1 MPNLFPTQVVT
12 ATSELP
18 ETQSLKVKFG
28 KSWQF
33 DFDKGDFVKTPT
45 GKVAETTGLDAY
57 IEWCKKALLTPR
69 YRYLIYSR
77 NYGSEFEDLIGRG
90 LSREAIESEIKR
102 MATEALM
109 VDPRTA
115 AVENFVFEWQ
125 EAAVYFTCDITTV
138 QGDKVIVSSYAQ
150 GVV

>member
-1 MPNLFPTQVVT
+1 MPNLYPTQSVT
-12 ATSELP
+12 ATPELP
-18 ETQSLKVKFG
+18 ETKSTQVKFG
-28 KSWQF
+28 KSWRF
-33 DFDKGDFVKTPT
+33 DFDKGDFVRTPT
-45 GKVAETTGLDAY
+45 GKVAETTGLGAY

-77 NYGSEFEDLIGRG
+77 NYGNEFDDLTSRG

-109 VDPRTA
+109 LDPRTA
-115 AVENFVFEWQ
+115 TVENFVFEWQ
-125 EAAVYFTCDITTV
+125 EDAVYFTCNITTA
-138 QGDKVIVSSYAQ
+138 QGDRATVSSHAQ